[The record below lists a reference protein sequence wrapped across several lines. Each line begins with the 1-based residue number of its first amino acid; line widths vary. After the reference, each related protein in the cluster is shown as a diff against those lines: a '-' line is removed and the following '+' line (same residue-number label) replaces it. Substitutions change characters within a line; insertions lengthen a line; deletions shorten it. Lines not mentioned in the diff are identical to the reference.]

1 MRSTARRTLGRPYDR
16 MPRGDKA
23 ASAALQSSV
32 SKNLNPEKALIF
44 RITHRANVR
53 WIMANGLHCSTAIQ
67 TDPEFV
73 PIGNSDLIGRR
84 KVKRVPSPY
93 GGFLSDYVPFYFT
106 PFSPMLLNIVT
117 GHGGITKQA
126 KQDIVILVSSIWK
139 LQEQGVQFV
148 FSDRHAYLATARF
161 SDNPA
166 DLSWIDWPL
175 LQARN
180 FKRDPD
186 DPGKMERY
194 EAEALDRGHVPTAA
208 FLGAYTYNSVAAEHI
223 SAIVAHAGSAMR
235 VIANAK
241 MFF

>member
-1 MRSTARRTLGRPYDR
+1 M
-16 MPRGDKA
+16 
-23 ASAALQSSV
+23 

-53 WIMANGLHCSTAIQ
+53 WIMANGLHCSNSTQ
-67 TDPEFV
+67 TDPNFV

-84 KVKRVPSPY
+84 KVKRMPAPY
-93 GGFLSDYVPFYFT
+93 GGLLSDYVPFYFT

-117 GHGGITKQA
+117 GYSGVAKQA

-161 SDNPA
+161 SASPA

-194 EAEALDRGHVPTAA
+194 EAEVLAYGYVPTAA
-208 FLGAYTYNSVAAEHI
+208 FLGAYTYDTVAAEQV
-223 SAIVAHAGSAMR
+223 SAIVEQAGSAMR